1 MKELS
6 VANVRLVIFPLVSG
20 YSWVFLSL
28 SQVYRVAALEA
39 SLNALLPAGY
49 QWFSYLTSTASSV
62 LPFFFFFPPFFSR
75 SLISSQRQ
83 QTASAISVPH
93 NIRRDHPPASPEQAT
108 MAEAKQ
114 PEEAVMWVV
123 GQDEPFAHLFLLQQQ
138 QQPEETA

>member
-39 SLNALLPAGY
+39 SLNALLPAGH

-62 LPFFFFFPPFFSR
+62 LPFPSPPFISR

-93 NIRRDHPPASPEQAT
+93 NTRRDHPPASPEQAT

-114 PEEAVMWVV
+114 PEEAVKRVV